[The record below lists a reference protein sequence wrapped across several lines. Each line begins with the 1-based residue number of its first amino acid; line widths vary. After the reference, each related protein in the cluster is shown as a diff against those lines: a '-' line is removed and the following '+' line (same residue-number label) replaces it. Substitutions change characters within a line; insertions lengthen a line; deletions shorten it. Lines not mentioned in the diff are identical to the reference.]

1 MQKPKT
7 EDFLMNK
14 KLITTIV
21 TVASLFLAFSFSHGA
36 SAKKVSGN
44 ITWYN
49 GVGKKG
55 ADGKKLGHW
64 DAATKMGFDVP
75 KKGTKLRVTTK
86 AKPHKVITVYKYD
99 VGRMPNAVLDVSP
112 KAFKALGYKTSKGV
126 VKGHYT
132 Y

>member
-1 MQKPKT
+1 
-7 EDFLMNK
+7 MNK

-99 VGRMPNAVLDVSP
+99 VAECQMLIRVQSIRTVYR
-112 KAFKALGYKTSKGV
+112 F
-126 VKGHYT
+126 VKGHT
-132 Y
+132 

>member
-1 MQKPKT
+1 MKI
-7 EDFLMNK
+7 
-14 KLITTIV
+14 KLITVIV
-21 TVASLFLAFSFSHGA
+21 TIASLFVAFSFSNEA

-55 ADGKKLGHW
+55 ADGKRLGHW

-75 KKGTKLRVTTK
+75 KKGTKLRVRTK

-99 VGRMPNAVLDVSP
+99 VGRLPNAVLDVSP
-112 KAFKALGYKTSKGV
+112 KAFRALGYKTSKGI
-126 VKGHYT
+126 VKGYYT